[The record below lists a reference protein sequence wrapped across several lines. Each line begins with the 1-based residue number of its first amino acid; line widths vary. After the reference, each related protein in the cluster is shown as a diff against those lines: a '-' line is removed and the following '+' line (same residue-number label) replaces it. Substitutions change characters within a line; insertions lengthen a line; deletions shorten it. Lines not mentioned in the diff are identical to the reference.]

1 MLFDIRQWNCSL
13 FEYIYERK
21 QKKCRLQAIIT

>member
-21 QKKCRLQAIIT
+21 QKYVVSKPL

>member
-21 QKKCRLQAIIT
+21 QKNVVSKPL